1 MPRTAGRD
9 QRGPMERLVRLAA
22 VLKAAGADGVSAD
35 KLLRAG
41 EYAGDNTHDLL
52 GRDLRHLRSQGWQI
66 ETLSAQGD
74 EGRYRMVTVDNR
86 LRVRL
91 TPEQQ
96 TALQRA
102 VILADRADLVERLGL
117 PVSEQPGEVGAAL
130 APGAYDDR
138 LSAALRA
145 VRHRAVLRFRYGGK
159 DRVVHPESVRA
170 QNEQWYLRGV
180 EDGDD
185 VLKAFVVARMSTVA
199 LDPPGTARPV
209 DAEPGLELHPM
220 RFQVDPP
227 TEVTLLTTTDHQP
240 DVRRWLGEPR
250 STRADGDRVQ
260 MTYEVTNRAAMRCR
274 LHELG
279 PRVTLVGPDVFRR
292 ELVAHLAAA
301 AGER

>member
-22 VLKAAGADGVSAD
+22 VLKAAGADGVSAE
-35 KLLRAG
+35 KLIRAG
-41 EYAGDNTHDLL
+41 EYVGKSASDLL
-52 GRDLRHLRSQGWQI
+52 GKDLHHLRNQGWQI
-66 ETLSAQGD
+66 DTISAQGD
-74 EGRYRMVTVDNR
+74 DGRYRMVTVDNR

-117 PVSEQPGEVGAAL
+117 PASEQPSDVVAAL
-130 APGAYDDR
+130 APRAHDER
-138 LSAALRA
+138 LSAVLRA

-180 EDGDD
+180 EDGGD
-185 VLKAFVVARMSTVA
+185 VLKVFVVARMSAVA
-199 LDPPGTARPV
+199 SDPPGTARSV
-209 DAEPGLELHPM
+209 DAEPGLQLHPM

-227 TEVTLLTTTDHQP
+227 IEVTVATTPDHQP
-240 DVRRWLGEPR
+240 DVRRWLGDPLQ
-250 STRADGDRVQ
+250 TAAAGDRVE

-274 LHELG
+274 LYELG
-279 PRVTLVGPDVFRR
+279 ERVTLVGPEEFRD
-292 ELVAHLAAA
+292 ELLAELAAA
-301 AGER
+301 GGGR